1 MAQTP
6 NKLYPIEEEIT
17 PLEHQILLA
26 GGSSSKL
33 ERLPSRLKQWKDQ
46 RSTSL
51 REEIEELAYENS
63 YLKAELAW
71 NQEARRALME
81 FHEKTFEAATMI
93 RESLIEVNHRLRESE
108 DRYLE
113 LWGVPP
119 EQRRSEMGV

>member
-17 PLEHQILLA
+17 PLDHQILRA
-26 GGSSSKL
+26 GGSSSNL
-33 ERLPSRLKQWKDQ
+33 ERLPSRLQQSKHQ

-81 FHEKTFEAATMI
+81 LHEKTFEAATMI
-93 RESLIEVNHRLRESE
+93 RESLIRVNDRLRQCE

-119 EQRRSEMGV
+119 DKRMSEMGI

>member
-17 PLEHQILLA
+17 PLDHQILRA
-26 GGSSSKL
+26 GGSTSKL
-33 ERLPSRLKQWKDQ
+33 ERLASRLQQSKHQ
-46 RSTSL
+46 RSTGI

-71 NQEARRALME
+71 NQEARRALMD
-81 FHEKTFEAATMI
+81 FHEKIFEAMTMI
-93 RESLIEVNHRLRESE
+93 RESLIQVNHRLRESE

-113 LWGVPP
+113 MWGVSP
-119 EQRRSEMGV
+119 EQRRGEMGI

>member
-1 MAQTP
+1 MAQTS

-17 PLEHQILLA
+17 PVDHQILRA

-33 ERLPSRLKQWKDQ
+33 ERLPSRLQQSKQQ
-46 RSTSL
+46 RSIGL

-71 NQEARRALME
+71 NQETRRALMD
-81 FHEKTFEAATMI
+81 FHEKIFEATAMI
-93 RESLIEVNHRLRESE
+93 RESLVQVNHRLRECE

-113 LWGVPP
+113 MWGIPP
-119 EQRRSEMGV
+119 GQRDEREI